1 MSTTARQRRIETAR
15 RAEAAQL
22 LAIALKDMPVR
33 SLLEGDDDYGF
44 VTAVLTPRHRV
55 ILAKGGSSWL
65 IQRRDVAV
73 GTVSRH
79 AWRKLSAH
87 GTRDDLLAAVD
98 TLHLNVD
105 PAVMETLRALP
116 DWASMAPS
124 LFSEIG
130 IGGPPSPDTN
140 RGPDTLSE
148 LMARRRGRFQPVGAP
163 APGGNKETEDLYR
176 KGVCRLNEGWRVIL
190 TKDRAQFALQR
201 REGKT
206 PDGFPRWTSRSF
218 CKSKA
223 VLLRDVARFAGKVD
237 PMARLVLDA
246 LPSEASHVN
255 VRA

>member
-1 MSTTARQRRIETAR
+1 MSTTAKRRRIDKAF
-15 RAEAAQL
+15 RANAVQL
-22 LAIALKDMPVR
+22 LTSALKDMPVR

-44 VTAVLTPRHRV
+44 VTAILGLRHRV

-65 IQRRDVAV
+65 VQRRDIAV
-73 GTVSRH
+73 GTVSRR

-87 GTRDDLLAAVD
+87 PTRDELLVAVAGLGL
-98 TLHLNVD
+98 TID
-105 PAVMETLRALP
+105 PTVMETLLDLP
-116 DWASMAPS
+116 EWASMAPS
-124 LFSEIG
+124 LFSEVG
-130 IGGPPSPDTN
+130 LHSTPGVDTDTGPS
-140 RGPDTLSE
+140 TLSE
-148 LMARRRGRFQPVGAP
+148 LMARRRGRFQPFAER
-163 APGGNKETEDLYR
+163 APGGNKETEDPYR

-223 VLLRDVARFAGKVD
+223 VLLRDVTRFAGKVD

-246 LPSEASHVN
+246 LSSEATQVF

>member
-1 MSTTARQRRIETAR
+1 MSTTARQRRIDKAV
-15 RAEAAQL
+15 RAKAAQL
-22 LAIALKDMPVR
+22 IATALKDMPVR

-44 VTAVLTPRHRV
+44 VTAILGPRHRV

-65 IQRRDVAV
+65 VQRRDIAV
-73 GTVSRH
+73 GTVSRR

-87 GTRDDLLAAVD
+87 PTRDELLVAVAGLGL
-98 TLHLNVD
+98 TID
-105 PAVMETLRALP
+105 PTVMETLLDLP
-116 DWASMAPS
+116 EWASMAPS
-124 LFSEIG
+124 LFSEVG
-130 IGGPPSPDTN
+130 LHSTPGADTDTGPS
-140 RGPDTLSE
+140 TLSE
-148 LMARRRGRFQPVGAP
+148 LMARRRGRFVPFGAP

-176 KGVCRLNEGWRVIL
+176 KGVCRLNDGWRVIL

-223 VLLRDVARFAGKVD
+223 VLLRDVTRFAGKVD

-246 LPSEASHVN
+246 LPSEADHVYL
-255 VRA
+255 RA